1 MCICELIDFDFVVT
15 EDYSSYEDD
24 DSNGHNDAT
33 NSDIQSET
41 DHGDDV
47 DVDINGKSVSAKPV
61 LKAKPSTGGALAKRQ
76 QSESSGGTKKAKQS
90 TTTKPGQP
98 KLASFFGKK

>member
-1 MCICELIDFDFVVT
+1 MIDFGSAVT

-24 DSNGHNDAT
+24 DSNGQNEAT

-41 DHGDDV
+41 DYGDDI
-47 DVDINGKSVSAKPV
+47 DVDANGKAVPAKPTP
-61 LKAKPSTGGALAKRQ
+61 KAKSSTGNAPAKRQ
-76 QSESSGGTKKAKQS
+76 QSESSGGTKKAKQNP
-90 TTTKPGQP
+90 TTKPGQA